1 MKLRVEFNTQ
11 APDEG
16 GNVFTEQVIDEIAAS
31 AKDTPVF
38 LEYDRSP
45 LGFVTGAH
53 RFGSEIELDVKLDE
67 AREET
72 SFFERGFIIYTVSC
86 SYRNMSFEQTGGIRR
101 INSARLG
108 SVTIEPGRKEPPRG
122 CTIFVIE

>member
-11 APDEG
+11 TPDEG
-16 GNVFTEQVIDEIAAS
+16 GNVFSEQVIDEIAAS

-38 LEYDRSP
+38 LEYESSP
-45 LGFVTGAH
+45 LGFVTGAQKY
-53 RFGSEIELDVKLDE
+53 GSEIELDVKLDE
-67 AREET
+67 TREET
-72 SFFERGFIIYTVSC
+72 PFFERGFIVYTVSC
-86 SYRNMSFEQTGGIRR
+86 SYRNMSFEQTGNTRK

-108 SVTIEPGRKEPPRG
+108 SVIIEPGRKEQPRG